1 MGEGGGVYEVT
12 HVYVN
17 VNVAKRLILQ
27 LRGRELK
34 GRRILYREKDMR
46 WIKIYFDGY

>member
-27 LRGRELK
+27 VRGRELM
-34 GRRILYREKDMR
+34 GRILYRGKDMK
-46 WIKIYFDGY
+46 WIKSLF